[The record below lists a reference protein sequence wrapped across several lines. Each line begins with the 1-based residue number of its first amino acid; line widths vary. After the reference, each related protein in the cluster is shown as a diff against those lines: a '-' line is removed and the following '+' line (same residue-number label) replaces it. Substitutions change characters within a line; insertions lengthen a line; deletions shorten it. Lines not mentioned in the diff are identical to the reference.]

1 VKRDVKRDVKR
12 LRAVGAAV
20 LAAAALALPLASTAV
35 ESDPLP
41 VPKGAPRE
49 QAITTYNDGVKLLLD
64 KRYPEAQAKFEAAL
78 GLEERLAEAHNNLAF
93 CLRMQ
98 GKGNFERALK
108 HYNRAIEL
116 KPTLAQAYVYRGVL
130 FTQMGDLKRAA
141 ADHERLLKLDR
152 NLAAQLEAAI
162 MRRVTGDDRLGI
174 APQYE

>member
-1 VKRDVKRDVKR
+1 VIQ
-12 LRAVGAAV
+12 LRATGAAV
-20 LAAAALALPLASTAV
+20 LVTVALTFSLASIAV

-41 VPKGAPRE
+41 VPEGAPRE

-78 GLEERLAEAHNNLAF
+78 ALEERLAEAHNNLAF

-98 GKGNFERALK
+98 GKGNFDRALR
-108 HYNRAIEL
+108 HYDRAIEL

-130 FTQMGDLKRAA
+130 FTQMGDLKRAS

-152 NLAAQLEAAI
+152 NLAAQLEAVI
-162 MRRVTGDDRLGI
+162 VGRVTGDARAGI
-174 APQYE
+174 AAQYE